1 MKKRI
6 VCLVT
11 VILVV
16 AFTSQV
22 FAATSHLLNLRNAS
36 GSLVEYSLSPSNSP
50 STWVQIADGQT
61 ASMNIVEGEWILWRY
76 AGQNA
81 YISESFRSH
90 SYRQWF
96 WKFISSADFP
106 NLVRDPESMPPGY
119 RGE

>member
-1 MKKRI
+1 MKRI

-11 VILVV
+11 FALAV
-16 AFTSQV
+16 AFTLQV
-22 FAATSHLLNLRNAS
+22 FAATSHVLNLRNTS

-50 STWVQIADGQT
+50 SNWVQIAEGQT
-61 ASMNIVEGEWILWRY
+61 ESMKIEEGEWIFWRY
-76 AGQNA
+76 AGQDA

-96 WKFISSADFP
+96 LKFISSADFP